1 MATPDGARIASWAG
15 RVARVE
21 GALDLCSM
29 QIGYIDGPRLRRA
42 LMAACQWAQQQR
54 GELNRINVFPVP
66 DGDTGTNLA
75 LTVQAIVDYL
85 ERSTHRAVGIVAQ
98 EAADAAVLGA
108 RGNCGMMLSHF
119 LLGFAGGLEHRQRID
134 AGEFGIALSAGVENL
149 YAAIEQPVE
158 GTILTVMRETAEA
171 VSQAHMADIAPLME
185 HMLEKAQHSL
195 ARTPELLPVL
205 KSAGVVD
212 AGAKGFV
219 SLLEG
224 VVLFLHGDPLT
235 AKATGD
241 FAASPPAVAM
251 VEYPD
256 REERYR
262 FCTEALVR
270 GNRMPTQR
278 EVRERLR
285 GRGDSLIVI
294 RSGDVLKLHI
304 HTDDPQDVFA
314 YLKGLG
320 NLVTHKAEDMKA
332 QHAAVGRS
340 ATSHLSLARRPV
352 GIVTDSAADLSE
364 EIIRAHGIQVVPL
377 MLVAGDTV
385 YRDGVD
391 VTAEQF
397 HEMLSMQEALP
408 TTSQPPPG
416 AFLEGF
422 KRAAED
428 AEQVVGVILGSS
440 LSGTFTSAEAAISME
455 DALAVRL
462 MDSLGASLLQGLLVL
477 KATELAEM
485 GHGPD
490 EIVAELDR
498 IRAQSG
504 ILFTV
509 ETFDRL
515 LASGRV
521 GRGKALLGTL
531 LNVKPILGLDRAGK
545 VLPRGKAIGRTRVM
559 TALLDVMAEDMGAEP
574 EKVRFGIVHV
584 GAPDIVPEVR
594 ERLIERYGDVEILSA
609 PDTPV
614 ISTHLGTGAWGVAY
628 LVEDPAE

>member
-1 MATPDGARIASWAG
+1 
-15 RVARVE
+15 
-21 GALDLCSM
+21 M

-42 LMAACQWAQQQR
+42 LSAACQWATQQR

-75 LTVQAIVDYL
+75 LTVQAIVDHL
-85 ERSTHRAVGIVAQ
+85 DGSTHRAVGVVAQ

-119 LLGFAGGLEHRQRID
+119 LLGFAGVLEHRDRIG
-134 AGEFGIALSAGVENL
+134 AEEFGVALTAGVENL
-149 YAAIEQPVE
+149 YAAIDQPVE
-158 GTILTVMRETAEA
+158 GTILTVMRETAES
-171 VSQAHMADIAPLME
+171 VSVAETSDIAALVE
-185 HMLEKAQHSL
+185 HMLENAQHSL
-195 ARTPELLPVL
+195 SRTPDLLPVL
-205 KSAGVVD
+205 KAAGVVD

-235 AKATGD
+235 SKANGD
-241 FAASPPAVAM
+241 FEASPPAVAM

-270 GNRMPTQR
+270 GDDLPTQG
-278 EVRERLR
+278 EVRDYLR
-285 GRGDSLIVI
+285 ERGDSMIVI

-304 HTDDPQDVFA
+304 HTDEPDDVFE

-332 QHAAVGRS
+332 QHAAVGR
-340 ATSHLSLARRPV
+340 AGTSHLSLARRPV
-352 GIVTDSAADLSE
+352 GIVTDSAADLPE

-377 MLVAGDTV
+377 MLVEGDTV

-391 VTAEQF
+391 VTADRF
-397 HEMLSMQEALP
+397 HEMLAGQDALP

-428 AEQVVGVILGSS
+428 AEQVVGVLLGSG
-440 LSGTFTSAEAAISME
+440 LSGTFASAEAAISRAE
-455 DALAVRL
+455 GLSVRI

-477 KATELAEM
+477 KATEMAEM
-485 GHGPD
+485 GLEPD
-490 EIVAELDR
+490 EIVSELDR
-498 IRAQSG
+498 VRAQSG
-504 ILFTV
+504 LLFTV

-531 LNVKPILGLDRAGK
+531 LNVKPILGLDASGK
-545 VLPRGKAIGRTRVM
+545 VVPKGKAMGRARVM
-559 TALLDVMAEDMGAEP
+559 TALLDAIAEEVGERPA
-574 EKVRFGIVHV
+574 KIRFGIVHV

-594 ERLIERYGDVEILSA
+594 ELLVARYGDVEILSA
-609 PDTPV
+609 PATPV

-628 LVEDPAE
+628 LVEDLAT